1 AVLAAAIPGPPL
13 ASALP
18 KMPAMV
24 AMPLNLQEGDHAWA
38 GTLMATWLVGAVA
51 MTVALWWR
59 QRRFVRS
66 LGALHALKGEV
77 WAATHDVGLP
87 VSLGLWRPRIVLP
100 MDFDTRYSAAER
112 TLILTHERL
121 HLRRG
126 DLYANLL
133 AALLLCIGWWNPLM
147 HLAWRAF
154 RLDQELACDA
164 EVLTRYPGKRRSYAT
179 AMLKT
184 HCGA

>member
-1 AVLAAAIPGPPL
+1 MHLELPLLLRVTLYSSAALVACLVLRRALRGWLGATAAYAIWLAVPLAVLAAAIPGPPL

-38 GTLMATWLVGAVA
+38 GTLMATWLAGAVA

-66 LGALHALKGEV
+66 LGALHALEGEV

-100 MDFDTRYSAAER
+100 MDFDTR
-112 TLILTHERL
+112 
-121 HLRRG
+121 
-126 DLYANLL
+126 
-133 AALLLCIGWWNPLM
+133 
-147 HLAWRAF
+147 
-154 RLDQELACDA
+154 
-164 EVLTRYPGKRRSYAT
+164 
-179 AMLKT
+179 
-184 HCGA
+184 